1 MGICRP
7 PYDAGGHF
15 ARFTGTAV
23 ARIQDTSMA
32 AGFGDWRLAIGDNI
46 VGAHQAHIKFLQR
59 DGGGLEVRITFNL
72 IPRYQPSQGFR

>member
-1 MGICRP
+1 MGICRT

-32 AGFGDWRLAIGDNI
+32 AGFGDWRLAIGDWRLATI
-46 VGAHQAHIKFLQR
+46 SSGHIRPILNTC
-59 DGGGLEVRITFNL
+59 DGMVAARKCALPL
-72 IPRYQPSQGFR
+72 A